1 MASMTDVRAQKL
13 ILTAYRRCEFWKQ
26 RKQCAYCAFFTSGK
40 TDPVLAESDA
50 REIVVAAIKEPGR
63 FSELYFSGGSDSS
76 GSIPFENEV
85 NRYIRIL
92 QAVGQNFSGRFPC
105 QLMAPAY
112 PIELVRR
119 IRQETGIT
127 SYSPNIELAD
137 RAMFE
142 RRCPGKN
149 EVVGYDEWINRTLKA
164 VDVFGA
170 GHVYSQIV
178 AGAELVG
185 EGVLTVEQA
194 LETNLKLCE
203 FFADHGVIL
212 LSTIWRPHRASRLG
226 MTKMAPLEYYV
237 QLAAWIGYA
246 WNTIRSQ
253 YYLLEPKVIIVMII
267 IRTISAVIFAALL
280 TKLLADGLAKAGVV
294 NAYALGQEK
303 SQPMDEDLSDA
314 SAN

>member
-1 MASMTDVRAQKL
+1 MKDVRAQKL

-26 RKQCAYCAFFTSGK
+26 RKQCTFCAFFTSGK

-50 REIVVAAIKEPGR
+50 REIVVAAIKELGR
-63 FSELYFSGGSDSS
+63 FSELYFSG
-76 GSIPFENEV
+76 
-85 NRYIRIL
+85 
-92 QAVGQNFSGRFPC
+92 RFPC
-105 QLMAPAY
+105 RLMAPAY

-137 RAMFE
+137 CAMFE

-164 VDVFGA
+164 ADVFGA

-178 AGAELVG
+178 DGAELVG
-185 EGVLTVEQA
+185 EGALTVEQA

-246 WNTIRSQ
+246 WNIIRSQ

-280 TKLLADGLAKAGVV
+280 TKLLADGLAKAGVL

>member
-1 MASMTDVRAQKL
+1 
-13 ILTAYRRCEFWKQ
+13 
-26 RKQCAYCAFFTSGK
+26 
-40 TDPVLAESDA
+40 
-50 REIVVAAIKEPGR
+50 
-63 FSELYFSGGSDSS
+63 
-76 GSIPFENEV
+76 
-85 NRYIRIL
+85 
-92 QAVGQNFSGRFPC
+92 
-105 QLMAPAY
+105 MAPAY

-194 LETNLKLCE
+194 LETNLKLRE